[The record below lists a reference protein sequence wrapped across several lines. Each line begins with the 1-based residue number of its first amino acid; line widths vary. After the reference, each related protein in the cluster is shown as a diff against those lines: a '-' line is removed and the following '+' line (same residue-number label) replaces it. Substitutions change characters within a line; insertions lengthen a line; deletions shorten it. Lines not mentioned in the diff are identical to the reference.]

1 MKNTERLTLNKN
13 ACARAEEP
21 SGKIDGVKRRL
32 DRLTE
37 LCEVALNE
45 INENWGL
52 IEAIENSITH
62 METHM
67 DEDAGFSRPAVAL
80 MPEALTIYEKIDYIK
95 VLLERIIEN
104 SREQNVM
111 LMDILN
117 EKL

>member
-21 SGKIDGVKRRL
+21 SGKIGGVKRRL

-37 LCEVALNE
+37 LCEVALSE
-45 INENWGL
+45 INENWGH

-62 METHM
+62 M
-67 DEDAGFSRPAVAL
+67 DEDAGVSRPTVGL

-95 VLLERIIEN
+95 VLLERIIDN